1 MKKKLYLIKSI
12 TIQIVRVIKMMNI
25 KVSNQ
30 LFIKNYSMEL
40 IDWCHKNLVL
50 DNPEYHIAEKMGR
63 WTGNIK
69 KFLHLYEANG
79 SSIVLPFGVIDEI
92 WQRYINGKCE
102 ECVYDFAP
110 LQPLKMSGSI
120 NLYDYQIKAVGA
132 MKSAKNGILEAPC
145 GSGKTQMGIAL
156 IKELGQKALWVTHT
170 TDLLKQSL
178 ARAKQ
183 YFADGDFGVI
193 TDGKVHIG
201 ADITF
206 ATVQTLS
213 NLDLTQYNNEWNVV
227 VVDECHRAAGTP
239 TRVMQF
245 YKAVSHLK
253 ARHKY
258 GLSATLDRA
267 DGLIKSVF
275 ALLGTIKHS
284 IKEQEVGS
292 KIIKANHS
300 IIATTLPDSI
310 EAYSDT
316 DGTMIYNKLLN
327 YISGNIERNE
337 LIARNIDFRT
347 GRHHLVLSHRVE
359 HLRVLEILLS
369 GLGIKS
375 AVVCATTP
383 KAQRDFSLELARKGE
398 LPVLLATYSLA
409 KEGLDIPILDTL
421 HLATPNKNKAIVI
434 QSVGRVERN
443 FDGKKQPEICD
454 YVDFSVSYC
463 VSMYKKRKN
472 IIGKRN

>member
-1 MKKKLYLIKSI
+1 
-12 TIQIVRVIKMMNI
+12 MMNI
-25 KVSNQ
+25 KVSNK

-40 IDWCHKNLVL
+40 IEWCHKNLVL

-79 SSIVLPFGVIDEI
+79 SDLFLPFGVIDDI
-92 WQRYINGKCE
+92 WQPFINGKCE
-102 ECVYDFAP
+102 EYVYDFAP
-110 LQPLKMSGSI
+110 AQPLKMSGSI
-120 NLYDYQIKAVGA
+120 ELYDYQIAAVDA
-132 MKSAKNGILEAPC
+132 MKVAKNGILEAPC
-145 GSGKTQMGIAL
+145 GSGKTQIGIAL

-213 NLDLTQYNNEWNVV
+213 NLDLTQYSSEWNVV
-227 VVDECHRAAGTP
+227 IVDECHRAAGTP

-245 YKAVSHLK
+245 YKAISHLK

-275 ALLGTIKHS
+275 ALLGNIKHI
-284 IKEQEVGS
+284 IKEQAVGS
-292 KIIKANHS
+292 KIIKAYHT
-300 IIATTLPDSI
+300 IIATTLPDSV

-316 DGTMIYNKLLN
+316 DGTMIYNKLID
-327 YISGNIERNE
+327 YISGNTDRNE
-337 LIARNIDFRT
+337 LIARNIAFKT
-347 GRHHLVLSHRVE
+347 GKHHLVLSHRVE
-359 HLRVLEILLS
+359 HLRVLESLLS
-369 GLGIKS
+369 GFGIKS
-375 AVVCATTP
+375 AIVCATTP
-383 KAQRDFSLELARKGE
+383 KAQREFSLDLARKGE

-409 KEGLDIPILDTL
+409 KEGLDIPVLDTL

-443 FDGKKQPEICD
+443 FDGKPQPEICD
-454 YVDFSVSYC
+454 YVDFNVGYC

-472 IIGKRN
+472 IISKRS